1 MSRLKV
7 GLLLALSL
15 AASTAFA
22 QSQAEIANKE
32 NEEGKTLMFS
42 GKYAEA
48 SAKFQDAVARVP
60 EAKYFFNL
68 CTSRYQEGKFGEA
81 LTACNAVEKNGA
93 DDKLK
98 GKTDK
103 LVEKIKDEA
112 KAQGIDLQ
120 PQGGGAAP
128 GDTPPPPPP
137 GGGDPNANTNTPP
150 PPPGGGTPPP
160 PGGVSVTPAAQST
173 YAVGRPP
180 EQSLLQAAPPEHH
193 YTWTLGVDLYGGGG
207 RIGQPDWYGSAASGV
222 RIKADY
228 LLNPARKIGTEAY
241 VQITH
246 FGQGNMQSGVVDT
259 LDVIDVGL
267 AAYKHLC
274 PRGVQRLCLTPLAGA
289 QLALMGP
296 GSQQTD
302 PSMTATDYAALGLRL
317 QVSADVALGSHYEH
331 VLSAMVGVNAYSAVF
346 ASPSNDSCPSGLIS
360 CSAADVGLDKGGA
373 FAYVGVGYTY
383 RFDTPFGQAPFVT
396 LE

>member
-1 MSRLKV
+1 MSRLQV
-7 GLLLALSL
+7 GLALALTF
-15 AASTAFA
+15 ASSYASA

-32 NEEGKTLMFS
+32 NEEGKELMFS

-81 LTACNAVEKNGA
+81 LTACNAVSKNGA

-112 KAQGIDLQ
+112 KAQGIALQ
-120 PQGGGAAP
+120 PEGGGAAP
-128 GDTPPPPPP
+128 GDTPPP
-137 GGGDPNANTNTPP
+137 GGGDPNMNNPP
-150 PPPGGGTPPP
+150 PPPGGGPPPP
-160 PGGVSVTPAAQST
+160 PGGVAVTPAAQGT

-180 EQSLLQAAPPEHH
+180 DQSLLQAAPPEHH

-228 LLNPARKIGTEAY
+228 LLNPAKKIGAEAY
-241 VQITH
+241 LQITH
-246 FGQGNMQSGVVDT
+246 FGQGNMQSAVVDT
-259 LDVIDVGL
+259 LDVFDIGL
-267 AAYKHLC
+267 AGYKHLC

-289 QLALMGP
+289 HLAMMGP
-296 GSQQTD
+296 GSQQSD
-302 PSMTATDYAALGLRL
+302 PTMTATDYAALGLRL
-317 QVSADVALGSHYEH
+317 QVSADIALGRHYEH

-346 ASPSNDSCPSGLIS
+346 ASPSPDSCPNGFAT

-373 FAYVGVGYTY
+373 FAYVGFGYTY